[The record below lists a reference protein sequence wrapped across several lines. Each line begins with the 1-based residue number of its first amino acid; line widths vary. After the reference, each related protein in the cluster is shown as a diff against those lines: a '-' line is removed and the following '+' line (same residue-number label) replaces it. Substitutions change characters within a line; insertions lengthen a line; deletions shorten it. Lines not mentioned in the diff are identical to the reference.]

1 MATLL
6 FVHGTGVRK
15 SDYDTSLARVQK
27 EVRAHNLDVTVE
39 PCLWGVPHG
48 VKLNAEGASIP
59 LYDSTLSPGVVV
71 AEVEEIVLWSLLY
84 QDPLYELRVLASAAG
99 TTPESIPGR
108 LKPGEELEER
118 ARQLSPDENLRRDLA
133 TLGIDVAAFNTARQK
148 VLGEAVC
155 REALRATPPPS
166 TRIALPLPE
175 QLSPG
180 RLRRRGSRET
190 SPPTCWTGM
199 PVTRWLGC

>member
-1 MATLL
+1 M
-6 FVHGTGVRK
+6 
-15 SDYDTSLARVQK
+15 
-27 EVRAHNLDVTVE
+27 
-39 PCLWGVPHG
+39 
-48 VKLNAEGASIP
+48 
-59 LYDSTLSPGVVV
+59 VV

-155 REALRATPPPS
+155 REALRATPPSFDPHRTALARAIVAWAIAEARQQGDFPADVLDGDARDAVVGLLSGALGNATLSIAGLVGMQLFGLAQRLGVMNHVQRSAAPS
-166 TRIALPLPE
+166 RTRATRLPA
-175 QLSPG
+175 
-180 RLRRRGSRET
+180 
-190 SPPTCWTGM
+190 TC
-199 PVTRWLGC
+199 